1 MTQPMTPFSLSPQEF
16 RNISINGRAGK
27 NLIAF
32 ESKRSSGGLTL
43 IELLAVIAVIGILA
57 AILIPI
63 TARARD
69 SAKVAACQSNL
80 RELGKA
86 VFLFATDHEDHT
98 PPNINPE
105 VDPPRLDDL
114 SGTFV
119 GGPGGDVRT
128 LGWLIPEKY
137 EGPPGSK
144 NQYIDTPHVLFCPNL
159 SGKVYRASDEYDPPD
174 KISLKNPIRRTG
186 YAWIYRIP
194 RTADHHNYGDGF
206 FERNPNHKVTVE
218 NPNVP
223 YAFDF
228 GWPQGSGHQ
237 GPIISIPSHHNVMNV
252 LHLGGQITSVR
263 LQEANKH
270 DGYDALYRFLAGE
283 VKQ

>member
-86 VFLFATDHEDHT
+86 VFLFA
-98 PPNINPE
+98 
-105 VDPPRLDDL
+105 
-114 SGTFV
+114 
-119 GGPGGDVRT
+119 
-128 LGWLIPEKY
+128 
-137 EGPPGSK
+137 
-144 NQYIDTPHVLFCPNL
+144 
-159 SGKVYRASDEYDPPD
+159 
-174 KISLKNPIRRTG
+174 
-186 YAWIYRIP
+186 
-194 RTADHHNYGDGF
+194 
-206 FERNPNHKVTVE
+206 
-218 NPNVP
+218 
-223 YAFDF
+223 
-228 GWPQGSGHQ
+228 
-237 GPIISIPSHHNVMNV
+237 
-252 LHLGGQITSVR
+252 
-263 LQEANKH
+263 
-270 DGYDALYRFLAGE
+270 
-283 VKQ
+283 